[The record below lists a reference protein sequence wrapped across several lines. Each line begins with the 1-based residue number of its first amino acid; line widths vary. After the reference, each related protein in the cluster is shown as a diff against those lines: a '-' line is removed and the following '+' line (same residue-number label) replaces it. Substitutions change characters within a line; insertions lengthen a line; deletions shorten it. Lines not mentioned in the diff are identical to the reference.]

1 MRTKRFNVLILFRL
15 ACHAGD
21 EIGYCSEEEDSGETG
36 SLDRQEEGG
45 AQTAGSVGLSFSAK
59 TEIS

>member
-1 MRTKRFNVLILFRL
+1 MGTKRFNVLILFRL

-45 AQTAGSVGLSFSAK
+45 AQTAGSVGLSSSAK